1 MSARH
6 PWLARF
12 VPALDALVAVSE
24 LDPCASDEAVV
35 WRAPAFTWA
44 PGTGEQGRKGAGRLM
59 PLRVHWNVLSGGP
72 GVRTG
77 SAVGPGVLLDVEAEP
92 DPVTVSRLR
101 SAAGDARWALFR
113 ELDFWAAKAVASA
126 HAVRSAEVA
135 SNRGVE
141 DVPLLDPPALEAVA
155 DELMVGEHGFFK
167 RMLDLIVRPAC
178 FDRVDP
184 LRWIRTMLRRDADQ
198 AVGRAIGD
206 VLPGPRIRRLAA
218 EHRGGEPLNL
228 DRIIAL
234 YNRGVS
240 RSNRV
245 GAARAARA
253 LLVGGLAPARLSE
266 ERLMALLPF
275 SPGAEDVY
283 LGES

>member
-1 MSARH
+1 
-6 PWLARF
+6 
-12 VPALDALVAVSE
+12 
-24 LDPCASDEAVV
+24 
-35 WRAPAFTWA
+35 
-44 PGTGEQGRKGAGRLM
+44 
-59 PLRVHWNVLSGGP
+59 
-72 GVRTG
+72 
-77 SAVGPGVLLDVEAEP
+77 
-92 DPVTVSRLR
+92 
-101 SAAGDARWALFR
+101 
-113 ELDFWAAKAVASA
+113 
-126 HAVRSAEVA
+126 
-135 SNRGVE
+135 
-141 DVPLLDPPALEAVA
+141 
-155 DELMVGEHGFFK
+155 
-167 RMLDLIVRPAC
+167 
-178 FDRVDP
+178 
-184 LRWIRTMLRRDADQ
+184 MLRRDADQ

-266 ERLMALLPF
+266 ERLMALLPS